1 MKNFY
6 KVTLHRLVEHET
18 IYKVTAESEEDAEIK
33 ILEGYDEEVIEDS
46 EIGDIQDPDVIDI
59 TEI

>member
-1 MKNFY
+1 MKNVY

-33 ILEGYDEEVIEDS
+33 ILEG
-46 EIGDIQDPDVIDI
+46 
-59 TEI
+59 